1 MASLTNRS
9 FAQTFGFARPIVANY
24 RNSAGAII
32 VAAVDEARFDHSA
45 IGIRRGLLV
54 ESGPQAGQHDAVSVL
69 SGSWEVSGATTVMF
83 EWVHRQALDGSDIVQ
98 RRAVY
103 STNVRATINGCLN
116 ITGHMRAIG
125 AVSGFLPNLGPPF
138 EGYVKYHNKTWPL
151 GFALAASDTAVLA
164 DSDGRILLESA

>member
-24 RNSAGAII
+24 RNSAGTII

-69 SGSWEVSGATTVMF
+69 SGSWEVSGATTVMV
-83 EWVHRQALDGSDIVQ
+83 EWEDNGLIR

-103 STNVRATINGCLN
+103 STNVRATIDGCLN

-138 EGYVKYHNKTWPL
+138 EGYVKYRNKTWAL
-151 GFALAASDTAVLA
+151 GFAIAASDAAVLA